1 MLSELHSNSARI
13 LENLTTAV
21 LLVQE
26 PLQLQFLNPAAEAL
40 LDTSAARS
48 VDQDFTELFSNSDD
62 VVPQMHEAMRLS
74 QGFTRRELTLC
85 LNDQSK
91 VTVDFMVTPITAEDG
106 GNALLIELQPLDRLL
121 RISREEGI
129 LSSQNNT
136 RALIRGIAHEVKNPL
151 GGLRGAAQL
160 LARELPDPAL
170 QDYTNIIIEE
180 ADRLRNL
187 VDDMLGPRQEPRL
200 NELNIHEVLERVRHL
215 AEAEYGKE
223 VTVKRDYDPS
233 IPNFLADREQLI
245 QATLNIVRNA
255 VQAVSGQKD
264 AQIVLRTR
272 TQRQLTIGTTRHRLV
287 CRIEIIDNGPG
298 IADDLLGSIFFPMVS
313 GRANGTGLGLSISQS
328 IVNRHKGLIECES
341 HPGRTVFAISLPL
354 ECIQ

>member
-26 PLQLQFLNPAAEAL
+26 PLQLRFLNPAAEAL
-40 LDTSAARS
+40 LETSAARS
-48 VDQDFTELFSNSDD
+48 VDQNFDELFANGDD
-62 VVPQMHEAMRLS
+62 VIPQMVEAMRLS

-91 VTVDFMVTPITAEDG
+91 VTVDFMVTPIIAEDG
-106 GNALLIELQPLDRLL
+106 GTALLIELQPLDRLL

-200 NELNIHEVLERVRHL
+200 KDINIHEVLERVRHL

-223 VTVKRDYDPS
+223 VAVKRDYDPS
-233 IPNFLADREQLI
+233 IPDFLADREQLI

-255 VQAVSGQKD
+255 VQAVSGQSE

-298 IADDLLGSIFFPMVS
+298 IPDELINSIFFPMVS

-328 IVNRHKGLIECES
+328 IINRHKGLIECES
-341 HPGRTVFAISLPL
+341 RPGHTVFAISLPL
-354 ECIQ
+354 ESSQ

>member
-13 LENLTTAV
+13 LENLNTAV

-26 PLQLQFLNPAAEAL
+26 PLQLRFLNPAAEAL
-40 LDTSAARS
+40 LETSAARS
-48 VDQDFTELFSNSDD
+48 IDQSFDELFSNSDD
-62 VVPQMHEAMRLS
+62 VIPQMIEAMRLS
-74 QGFTRRELTLC
+74 QGFTRRELTLT

-200 NELNIHEVLERVRHL
+200 KDLNIHEVLERVRHL

-255 VQAVSGQKD
+255 VQAVSGQQD
-264 AQIVLRTR
+264 AQILLRTR

-298 IADDLLGSIFFPMVS
+298 IPEDLINSIFFPMVS

-328 IVNRHKGLIECES
+328 IINRHKGLIECES
-341 HPGRTVFAISLPL
+341 HPGQTVFAISLPL
-354 ECIQ
+354 ESTQ